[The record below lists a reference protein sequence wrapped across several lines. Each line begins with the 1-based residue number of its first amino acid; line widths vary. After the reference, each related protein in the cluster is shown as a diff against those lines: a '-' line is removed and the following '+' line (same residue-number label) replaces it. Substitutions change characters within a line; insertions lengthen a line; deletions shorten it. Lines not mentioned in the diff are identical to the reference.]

1 MKNKRNYFF
10 NKILIIPL
18 LLVLIVLSGCELS
31 KKEGVDVSDI
41 KLDIKVLRFDQEF
54 ANVKPTGIPQLKK
67 KFPYMFPKQYA
78 DSVWESKL
86 KDTLQ
91 AELFKEVD
99 NSFLNFTQE
108 TKDLELFYKHVK
120 YYFPKEKEPNV
131 VTVTSYVDYKN
142 RVILTDTIL
151 LLALDN
157 YLGANHKFYAG
168 IQNYIAKTLDKQY
181 IVSDVASAFV
191 KKKIAAP
198 VERTFLAKLIYY
210 GKELYL
216 KDKLIPFNTDAQ
228 KIKFTQQEL
237 DWANANEEQIWRY
250 FVERQLLYSTDAK
263 LAARFLEDAPFS
275 KFQLELDNESPGK
288 VGRYIGWQIVKA
300 YMEKNKVSLQQL
312 LSIPAEEIFKKS
324 NYKPRR

>member
-1 MKNKRNYFF
+1 MKNKGNYFF
-10 NKILIIPL
+10 NQKLIIGL
-18 LLVLIVLSGCELS
+18 LLALIVLSGCKLE
-31 KKEGVDVSDI
+31 KKEVDVSGI
-41 KLDIKVLRFDQEF
+41 NVSLGVLRFDQEF
-54 ANVKPTGIPQLKK
+54 ANVKSKGIPQLKEK
-67 KFPYMFPKQYA
+67 YPYMFPKQYA

-86 KDTLQ
+86 KDTIQL
-91 AELFKEVD
+91 ELYKEVEGV
-99 NSFLNFTQE
+99 FPNFTKE
-108 TKDLELFYKHVK
+108 TKDLELFYKYVNH
-120 YYFPKEKEPNV
+120 YFPKEKHPKV

-142 RVILTDTIL
+142 RVILTDSL
-151 LLALDN
+151 LLIALDN
-157 YLGANHKFYAG
+157 YLGASHKFYAG

-216 KDKLIPFNTDAQ
+216 KDNLVPFNTNAQ
-228 KIKFTQQEL
+228 KIKFTQEEL
-237 DWANANEEQIWRY
+237 DWAIANEEQIWRY
-250 FVERQLLYSTDAK
+250 FVERQLLYSTDTK

-300 YMEKNKVSLQQL
+300 YMEKNNISLQQL
-312 LSIPAEEIFKKS
+312 LSVPAEEIFKKS